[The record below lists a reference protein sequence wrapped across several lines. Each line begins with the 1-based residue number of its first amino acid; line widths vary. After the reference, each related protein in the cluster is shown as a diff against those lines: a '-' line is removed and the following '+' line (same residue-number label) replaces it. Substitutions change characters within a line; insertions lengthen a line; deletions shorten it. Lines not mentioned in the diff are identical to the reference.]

1 MAKSARSSV
10 KKTNRARLKSRVFGP
25 AEDARTKRLS
35 EKLAAIASTT
45 PMDTEKESSENTCL
59 QEYLHQSL
67 TGIHTEAA
75 EPVQESKENS
85 GDTQGASRSSLSIP
99 IPRAM
104 FAAKT
109 CHLPLTPPPTPPAT
123 HAVPVAS
130 SDEDEDVHPDE
141 SFFFHLLGVAADIT
155 HFDDLGNLVLEF
167 DPATR
172 NGHG

>member
-45 PMDTEKESSENTCL
+45 PMDTEKESK
-59 QEYLHQSL
+59 
-67 TGIHTEAA
+67 AA